1 MKTLVAV
8 VVACLAVPAFAADK
22 IITVSFDSIVA
33 MESKSGEKIDPK
45 MFKFGPEVAGAEQ
58 DKSSTS
64 SNGFGKSKE
73 EACKWA
79 LLSAFLKFQG
89 QAKQKNKKVVGVR
102 TYAGATE
109 GAKADSL
116 VCLAGAMV
124 VKSTVKG
131 GYK

>member
-22 IITVSFDSIVA
+22 IITVSFDSIAA
-33 MESKSGEKIDPK
+33 MESKSGEKVDPK
-45 MFKFGPEVAGAEQ
+45 LFKFGPEVAGAEQ
-58 DKSSTS
+58 DSSAAS

-79 LLSAFLKFQG
+79 LLSSFLKFQA

-102 TYAGATE
+102 TFAGSTE

-124 VKSTVKG
+124 VRSTVKA